1 MYAMCGKL
9 IAKPNQRGQLVE
21 ILLRAAQTVGQ
32 LPSCHLYAI
41 NEDLADEVTVWVM
54 EIWDDKESHDASL
67 KDERVRAL
75 IAEAMPLMG
84 GAPSGAELKVAGGHG
99 V

>member
-1 MYAMCGKL
+1 MYAMCGRL

-21 ILLRAAQTVGQ
+21 ILLRAAQMVGQ
-32 LPSCHLYAI
+32 LSSCHLYAVT
-41 NEDLADEVTVWVM
+41 EDLADEVTVWVM
-54 EIWDDKESHDASL
+54 EIWDDKEAHDASL
-67 KDERVRAL
+67 KDEHVRAL

-84 GAPSGAELKVAGGHG
+84 GAPSGSELKVAGGHG